1 MSDALPDLPSAVC
14 QGVGNEYKQR
24 FSVHVKGAC
33 TMASNDRELHIVFGT
48 GPLGLAVMRAL
59 RADGKRVRMI
69 NRSARVGFQKDLETE
84 VGGGDAADPQFT
96 REACDGAAVVYHC
109 LGLPYARWREFPAIA
124 HGIVEGAAAAGAKLV
139 YGDNLYSYG
148 AVAGPLRESMPE
160 TATTVKGRI
169 RAEVAAAMLECH
181 RAGKVRVAIGRG
193 SDFFGP
199 HATEASALGSRVFER
214 ILAGKA
220 AQVVGDPDRL
230 HSYTYLD
237 DFGRALVTL
246 GQREDALG
254 CAWHVPTAPALTTRE
269 TVAMIAALAGQ
280 PARLSAAPGWM
291 LRFMGVFD
299 PQVRGLKEMLYEFD
313 SDFVVD
319 SSRFEATFAVSPT
332 PLETSLRAT
341 LDWFRAKPPA

>member
-1 MSDALPDLPSAVC
+1 
-14 QGVGNEYKQR
+14 
-24 FSVHVKGAC
+24 
-33 TMASNDRELHIVFGT
+33 
-48 GPLGLAVMRAL
+48 
-59 RADGKRVRMI
+59 VRMI
-69 NRSARVGFQKDLETE
+69 NRSARVGFEKDLETE

-96 REACDGAAVVYHC
+96 REACEGAAVVYNC
-109 LGLPYARWREFPAIA
+109 VGLPYPRWREFPAIG
-124 HGIVEGAAAAGAKLV
+124 HGIVEGAAAAEAKLV

-148 AVAGPLRESMPE
+148 AVAGPLQEGMPE

-169 RAEVAAAMLECH
+169 RAEVAAAMIEAH
-181 RAGKVRVAIGRG
+181 RAGRVRVAIGRG

-214 ILAGKA
+214 ILAGRA
-220 AQVVGDPDRL
+220 AQVVGNPDRL

-246 GQREDALG
+246 GQRENALG
-254 CAWHVPTAPALTTRE
+254 RAWHVPTAPALTTRA

-291 LRFMGVFD
+291 LGLMGLFD
-299 PQVRGLKEMLYEFD
+299 PQVRELKEMLYEFD
-313 SDFVVD
+313 ADFVVD
-319 SSRFEATFAVSPT
+319 SARFEATFAVSPT

>member
-1 MSDALPDLPSAVC
+1 M
-14 QGVGNEYKQR
+14 
-24 FSVHVKGAC
+24 
-33 TMASNDRELHIVFGT
+33 TSNDRELHVVFGT
-48 GPLGLAVMRAL
+48 GALGLAVMRAL
-59 RADGKRVRMI
+59 RADGRRVRMI
-69 NRSARVGFQKDLETE
+69 NRSARVGFEKDLETE
-84 VGGGDAADPQFT
+84 VGGGDAADPHFT
-96 REACDGAAVVYHC
+96 REACEDAAVVYHC
-109 LGLPYARWREFPAIA
+109 VGLPYARWREFPAVA
-124 HGIVEGAAAAGAKLV
+124 RGIVEGAAAAEAKFV

-148 AVAGPLRESMPE
+148 AVAGPLREGMPE

-169 RAEVAAAMLECH
+169 RADVAAALLEAH

-199 HATEASALGSRVFER
+199 HATAGSALGSRVFES

-254 CAWHVPTAPALTTRE
+254 RAWHVPTAPALTTRA

-280 PARLSAAPGWM
+280 PARVSTAPGWM
-291 LRFMGVFD
+291 LGLMGLFD
-299 PQVRGLKEMLYEFD
+299 PQVRELKEMLYEFD
-313 SDFVVD
+313 ADFVVD

-332 PLETSLRAT
+332 PLETSLRTT